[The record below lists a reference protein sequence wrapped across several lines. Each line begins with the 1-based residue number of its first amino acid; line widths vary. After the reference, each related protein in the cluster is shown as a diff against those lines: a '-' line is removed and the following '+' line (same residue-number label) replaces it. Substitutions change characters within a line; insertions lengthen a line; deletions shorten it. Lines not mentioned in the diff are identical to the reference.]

1 MNRFIAIKINQPI
14 GTFYLTALSAQ
25 FLLKVGFSN
34 KLTIG
39 EDNKYTGNQ
48 RRLDKNRIKDITNY
62 LYSQDAVMPGSII
75 LAANCTTDGKILSP
89 NDEENDCKRWRVEPF
104 DGRDDIVFITIP
116 TDDKLAAIVDGQHR
130 LEGFRDLSEDL
141 QTMNLPCAI
150 FFDLPTPQQAAI
162 FATINF
168 NQKPVNKSQ
177 SYELF
182 GYNLE
187 EENEN
192 AWSPDKFA
200 IFLTRKLNNS
210 DGSPFQHHIKVMA
223 QDERIEAEA
232 IKEILKEWKVS
243 TATIVEGIL
252 SLITNNAK
260 NDRNILHAMPVEI
273 RKRSVLKNENTGEVP
288 PFRVL
293 YLSGNHDIVIFKTI
307 INYFNAVQKLF
318 WKNLSINSK
327 NLIRK
332 TAGIQALFYVLKKL
346 LPDQLNKAD
355 LRQETWE
362 SLLRNAQHINW
373 NDPMFTESSAKG
385 KGRIQDAILVVIGKK
400 NIEEIRDV
408 ELKAHLKERTGGGLN
423 A

>member
-1 MNRFIAIKINQPI
+1 MNKFIAIKISQPI

-25 FLLKVGFSN
+25 LLLKVGFSN

-39 EDNKYTGNQ
+39 DDNKYTGNQ
-48 RRLDKNRIKDITNY
+48 RRLDKNRIKDIANY

-75 LAANCTTDGKILSP
+75 LAANCTQDGIILSP
-89 NDEENDCKRWRVEPF
+89 NDADNDSKRWRIDSF

-130 LEGFRDLSEDL
+130 LEGFRDLPVDL

-168 NQKPVNKSQ
+168 NQKPVSKSQ

-187 EENEN
+187 EEDEI
-192 AWSPDKFA
+192 AWSPDKLA

-210 DGSPFQHHIKVMA
+210 EGSPFQHHIKVMA
-223 QDERIEAEA
+223 QDDRTDAKA
-232 IKEILKEWKVS
+232 IKEILKEWKIS

-260 NDRNILHAMPVEI
+260 NDRNALHAIPIE
-273 RKRSVLKNENTGEVP
+273 KRRRSALKEDITGENP
-288 PFRVL
+288 PFRSL
-293 YLSGNHDIVIFKTI
+293 YISGNHDIVIFKTV
-307 INYFNAVQKLF
+307 INYFNAVQNIF
-318 WKNLSINSK
+318 WANLSTNS
-327 NLIRK
+327 NSLIRK

-346 LPDQLNKAD
+346 LPEQLEKTD
-355 LRQETWE
+355 LRQEAWE
-362 SLLRNAQHINW
+362 TLLEGARQLKL
-373 NDPMFTESSAKG
+373 NDSMFTESSAKG
-385 KGRIQDAILVVIGKK
+385 KGRIQDAILVAIGKK
-400 NIEEIRDV
+400 NISELRDN
-408 ELKAHLKERTGGGLN
+408 ELRVYLETNLSGGR
-423 A
+423 

>member
-1 MNRFIAIKINQPI
+1 MNKFIAIKISQPI

-25 FLLKVGFSN
+25 LLLKVGFSN
-34 KLTIG
+34 KLSIG
-39 EDNKYTGNQ
+39 DDNKYTGNQ
-48 RRLDKNRIKDITNY
+48 RRLDKNRIKDIANY

-75 LAANCTTDGKILSP
+75 LAANCTQDGIILSP
-89 NDEENDCKRWRVEPF
+89 NDADNDSKRWRIDSF

-130 LEGFRDLSEDL
+130 LEGFRDLPVDL

-168 NQKPVNKSQ
+168 NQKPVSKSQ

-187 EENEN
+187 EEDEI
-192 AWSPDKFA
+192 AWSPDKLA

-210 DGSPFQHHIKVMA
+210 EGSPFQHHIKVMA
-223 QDERIEAEA
+223 QDDRTDAKA
-232 IKEILKEWKVS
+232 IKEILKEWKIS

-260 NDRNILHAMPVEI
+260 NDRNALHAIPIE
-273 RKRSVLKNENTGEVP
+273 KRRRSALKEDITGENP
-288 PFRVL
+288 PFRSL
-293 YLSGNHDIVIFKTI
+293 YISGNHDIVIFKTV
-307 INYFNAVQKLF
+307 INYFNAVQNIF
-318 WKNLSINSK
+318 WANLSTNS
-327 NLIRK
+327 NSLIRK

-346 LPDQLNKAD
+346 LPEQLEKTD
-355 LRQETWE
+355 LRQEAWE
-362 SLLRNAQHINW
+362 TLLEGARQLKL
-373 NDPMFTESSAKG
+373 NDSMFTESSAKG
-385 KGRIQDAILVVIGKK
+385 KGRIQDAILVAIGKK
-400 NIEEIRDV
+400 NISELRDN
-408 ELKAHLKERTGGGLN
+408 ELRVYLETNLSGGR
-423 A
+423 